1 MFHPRDHKCRLGR
14 VSGPGGAPGPAPP
27 KIHRQGLECL
37 LRRQAK
43 NRAGKRI
50 QKTNILFRGLAILVL
65 GWVEGVESSST
76 MGPEEQRMKMSSYAV
91 LTLFFAVT
99 KLSVNYSASRNGLRV
114 IELHGIIR
122 RSQRRVSEFTLLI
135 TLLPAKAL

>member
-1 MFHPRDHKCRLGR
+1 MPVGR
-14 VSGPGGAPGPAPP
+14 MAWPGGAPGPAPAKTP
-27 KIHRQGLECL
+27 RPGLEL
-37 LRRQAK
+37 FAPPTSQ
-43 NRAGKRI
+43 KRGWETDSEN
-50 QKTNILFRGLAILVL
+50 KHFFRGLAILVL

-122 RSQRRVSEFTLLI
+122 RSQRRISEFTLLI